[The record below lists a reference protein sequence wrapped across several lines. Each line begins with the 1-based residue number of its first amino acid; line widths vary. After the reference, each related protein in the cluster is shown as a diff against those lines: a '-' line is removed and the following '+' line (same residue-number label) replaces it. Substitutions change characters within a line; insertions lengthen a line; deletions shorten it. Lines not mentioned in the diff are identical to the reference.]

1 MPNRHFNFSIKWIST
16 NIINF
21 LLVPPVETSHFLSLD
36 CQINSDFEINLK
48 FKSVCFS
55 CRVADYARR
64 IKGNAGAHLVG
75 DMSKFEQHLLET
87 QEVMTVRGKVSFSF
101 FY

>member
-1 MPNRHFNFSIKWIST
+1 M
-16 NIINF
+16 
-21 LLVPPVETSHFLSLD
+21 
-36 CQINSDFEINLK
+36 
-48 FKSVCFS
+48 
-55 CRVADYARR
+55 ADYARR

-101 FY
+101 LY